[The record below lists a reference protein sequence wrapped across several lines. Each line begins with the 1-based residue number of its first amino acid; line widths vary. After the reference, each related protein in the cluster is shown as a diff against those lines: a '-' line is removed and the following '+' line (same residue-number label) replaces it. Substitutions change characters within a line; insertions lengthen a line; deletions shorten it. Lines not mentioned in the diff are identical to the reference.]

1 MQYKKLNKNAEKCMY
16 VATASGI
23 VVVVIILFVL
33 FFLLKGEIPVEYTI
47 LSNIILLAL
56 VLVLVSYLVISPK
69 IRYMRYRYLINED
82 RIDFIEGLLFITRTI
97 VPINRIHKIALQ
109 RGPID
114 NIFGLSKL
122 IITTAG
128 GDAIVRFLEIPVAED
143 IADKLKNKINDD
155 IENVKQEVK

>member
-1 MQYKKLNKNAEKCMY
+1 MEYKKLNKNAEKCMY
-16 VATASGI
+16 VSTATGI
-23 VVVVIILFVL
+23 LVVVIILFVL

>member
-16 VATASGI
+16 VSTASGI

>member
-1 MQYKKLNKNAEKCMY
+1 MEYKKLNKNAEKCMY
-16 VATASGI
+16 VSTATGI
-23 VVVVIILFVL
+23 LVIVIILFVL
-33 FFLLKGEIPVEYTI
+33 FFLFKGEISVEYTI

-56 VLVLVSYLVISPK
+56 VLALVLYLVISPK

-82 RIDFIEGLLFITRTI
+82 RIDFIEGLFFVTRTI

>member
-1 MQYKKLNKNAEKCMY
+1 MEYKKLNKNAEKCMY
-16 VATASGI
+16 VSTATGI
-23 VVVVIILFVL
+23 LVIVIILFVL
-33 FFLLKGEIPVEYTI
+33 FFLFKGEISVEYTI

-56 VLVLVSYLVISPK
+56 VLALVLYLVISPK

-82 RIDFIEGLLFITRTI
+82 RIDFIEGLFFVTRTI

-128 GDAIVRFLEIPVAED
+128 GDAIVRFLEISVAEN

-155 IENVKQEVK
+155 VENAKQEVK

>member
-1 MQYKKLNKNAEKCMY
+1 MEYKKLNKNAEKCMY
-16 VATASGI
+16 VSTATGI
-23 VVVVIILFVL
+23 LVIVIILFVL
-33 FFLLKGEIPVEYTI
+33 FFLFKGEISVEYTI

-56 VLVLVSYLVISPK
+56 VLALVLYLVISPK

-82 RIDFIEGLLFITRTI
+82 RIDFIEGLFFVTRTI

-122 IITTAG
+122 IIATAG
-128 GDAIVRFLEIPVAED
+128 GDAIVRFLEISVAEN

-155 IENVKQEVK
+155 VENAKQEVK